1 MAVLSPYPS
10 ISIQIPLSSH
20 ESTVHLD
27 SVWQPSQ
34 QFHPQYALHQ
44 HFAEAVMVK
53 SILATWAPTIQSS
66 ANYENRNMEIP
77 NIFARNKPSIIWLSK
92 NIYNRSVYHH
102 QISENHNHHQP
113 PPPAFFLCGSS
124 GMISKKSFTPLM
136 VDT

>member
-113 PPPAFFLCGSS
+113 PPPGVFFVR
-124 GMISKKSFTPLM
+124 IIRDDIKKKFHP
-136 VDT
+136 VDG